1 MTMAFRLLS
10 KVPFVRSASPI
21 RPEAL
26 IERFCATIC
35 VAVVEGLI
43 SEMFPPLASKTLP
56 VPALMLPMRIS
67 PPAKTPR
74 LVLFVVNVEV
84 APRVIEPWDSK
95 TIEPGPEV
103 RIRSSSTSASR
114 LESVMFPDPL

>member
-1 MTMAFRLLS
+1 MALRLLS
-10 KVPFVRSASPI
+10 KVEFDRSESPI
-21 RPEAL
+21 RPAAL

-35 VAVVEGLI
+35 VAAVVDGLI
-43 SEMFPPLASKTLP
+43 SKMFPPLASKTLP
-56 VPALMLPMRIS
+56 VPALMLPIRIS

-74 LVLFVVNVEV
+74 LVLFVVNVEL

-103 RIRSSSTSASR
+103 RIRSSSTSDSR
-114 LESVMFPDPL
+114 LKSVIFPDPL